1 MEVQLT
7 KETERQLIGSI
18 QRYLGEAFGEEVGPL
33 KAELCLRFFLEEV
46 APSVYNQGIAD
57 ARRYI
62 EERAAD
68 LENVCFAE
76 EFGYWKKKGAK
87 GVARKPSSG
96 R

>member
-1 MEVQLT
+1 MDIQLT
-7 KETERQLIGSI
+7 KETERQLVGSI

-46 APSVYNQGIAD
+46 APTVYNQGIAD
-57 ARRYI
+57 ARRYM

-76 EFGYWKKKGAK
+76 EFGYWKRKTGK
-87 GVARKPSSG
+87 GVVRKPTAA

>member
-1 MEVQLT
+1 MEIQLT
-7 KETERQLIGSI
+7 KETERQLVGSI
-18 QRYLGEAFGEEVGPL
+18 QRYLGEAFGEEVGQL

-46 APSVYNQGIAD
+46 APTVYNQGIAD
-57 ARRYI
+57 ARRYM

-76 EFGYWKKKGAK
+76 EFGYWIRKAGKGI
-87 GVARKPSSG
+87 VRKPNSG